1 MRRNRLWNL
10 GLFSTEFFFES
21 QKILQKSSKFEW
33 LRAFLWVCFE
43 TSLLISSN
51 HFLSMSS
58 LNCVRANRKFSAEED
73 LKLQNIVNKL
83 GTHSWKSVASFMPGR
98 NVRQCRERWNKFLS
112 PSVNKAPFTSDED
125 RRLLSLYKELGPQWV
140 KIGKTLGNRSDISIK
155 ARFMLLER
163 HRKKK
168 GEKKTTQQKKVKEI
182 QAVEKSDPIDELFA
196 FENIFDVEDFFEFA
210 W

>member
-1 MRRNRLWNL
+1 MLILSINH
-10 GLFSTEFFFES
+10 FST
-21 QKILQKSSKFEW
+21 
-33 LRAFLWVCFE
+33 
-43 TSLLISSN
+43 
-51 HFLSMSS
+51 MSS
-58 LNCVRANRKFSAEED
+58 LSCVRANRKFSAEED

-112 PSVNKAPFTSDED
+112 PTVNKAPFTSDED
-125 RRLLSLYKELGPQWV
+125 HKLLSLYKELGPQWV

-168 GEKKTTQQKKVKEI
+168 GEKKTQPIKKVKEI
-182 QAVEKSDPIDELFA
+182 QAIEQPGPIDELFA
-196 FENIFDVEDFFEFA
+196 FENLFDVEDFFEFA
-210 W
+210 